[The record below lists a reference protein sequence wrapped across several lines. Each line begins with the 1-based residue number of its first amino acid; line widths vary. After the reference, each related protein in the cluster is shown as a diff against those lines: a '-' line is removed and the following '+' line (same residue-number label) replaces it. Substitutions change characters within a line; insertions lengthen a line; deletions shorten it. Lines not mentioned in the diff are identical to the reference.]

1 MWAVGKCTGF
11 CPMSVKYE
19 MALRYRIQGELWAG
33 HGHGGVTSV
42 SVEQARILLG
52 KGRRGE
58 KGESPC

>member
-1 MWAVGKCTGF
+1 
-11 CPMSVKYE
+11 MSVKYE
-19 MALRYRIQGELWAG
+19 MALRYRIQRELWAG

-58 KGESPC
+58 KGESLC